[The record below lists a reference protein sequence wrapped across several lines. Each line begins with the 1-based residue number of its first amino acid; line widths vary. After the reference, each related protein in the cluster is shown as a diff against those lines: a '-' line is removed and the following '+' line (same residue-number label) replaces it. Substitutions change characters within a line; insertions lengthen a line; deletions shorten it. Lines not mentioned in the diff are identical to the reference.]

1 MQHQISLQ
9 ETIEMTARYQADIPT
24 GMVNSEMFSKES
36 VLALISQPGC
46 ASLRIYYGKQKNG
59 TIHAILVGV
68 DENGAD
74 MVQTSDLILEE
85 GYRCPPFCPTPPS
98 PLNS

>member
-1 MQHQISLQ
+1 MEHFISLQ
-9 ETIEMTARYQADIPT
+9 EAIDMTSHYQVDVPA
-24 GMVNSEMFSKES
+24 GMVNSEMFCKDS
-36 VLALISQPGC
+36 VLALLSQPGC
-46 ASLRIYYGKQKNG
+46 ASLRIYYGKQENG

-85 GYRCPPFCPTPPS
+85 GVRCPPFCPTTSS
-98 PLNS
+98 PLNG

>member
-1 MQHQISLQ
+1 MEHFISLQ
-9 ETIEMTARYQADIPT
+9 EAIDMTSHYQVDVPA
-24 GMVNSEMFSKES
+24 GMVNSEMFCKDS
-36 VLALISQPGC
+36 VLALLSQHGC
-46 ASLRIYYGKQKNG
+46 ASLRIYYGKQENG

-85 GYRCPPFCPTPPS
+85 GVRCPPFCPTTSS
-98 PLNS
+98 PLNG

>member
-1 MQHQISLQ
+1 MQHLISLQ
-9 ETIEMTARYQADIPT
+9 EAIDMTARYRSDIPA
-24 GMVNSEMFSKES
+24 GMVNSEMFSKDS
-36 VLALISQPGC
+36 VLALLSQPGC
-46 ASLRIYYGKQKNG
+46 ASLRICYGKQKNG

-85 GYRCPPFCPTPPS
+85 GYRCPPICPIPHS